1 MALEGRGGK
10 PESIASA
17 DTLVGNTPVA
27 GDSKG
32 PAWGSVGR
40 DANDGPSQLQH
51 SPGSPATY
59 PDKGRAA
66 THKEVTRS
74 IQSNTDWRRGLAMT
88 WD

>member
-27 GDSKG
+27 GDPKG
-32 PAWGSVGR
+32 PAWGSAGR

-51 SPGSPATY
+51 SPGSPTTY
-59 PDKGRAA
+59 PDDVRAA
-66 THKEVTRS
+66 AHKEVTLS
-74 IQSNTDWRRGLAMT
+74 IQNNTDWRRGLAMT

>member
-17 DTLVGNTPVA
+17 DSLVGNTPVT

-40 DANDGPSQLQH
+40 DANDDPSQLQH
-51 SPGSPATY
+51 SPG
-59 PDKGRAA
+59 GHA
-66 THKEVTRS
+66 THPGNGRQLQIRK
-74 IQSNTDWRRGLAMT
+74 
-88 WD
+88 